1 MKITEQ
7 IKISIAEAVKE
18 WLSQEGKEFTQSE
31 LARKTNVNNA
41 IVSLIKRGTFV
52 NGKSPIADE
61 EFVKLAQFLNPS
73 LVEYS
78 PTQTLPSGEGLNED
92 GFSKERLRQIVGSYH
107 FNTENF
113 GLVIKMAMTMSN
125 TNSQGILD
133 SKISGAGKT
142 YALEVCSKLFPKT
155 YYYKASG
162 KVTPSEFLLGIL
174 KSMGV
179 KEFKGN
185 NSKKIDEI
193 VRLMPYNGLLV
204 IDELETV
211 QRKNTVYP
219 ILKDLIDKAKGNF
232 GMIAS
237 GHGLLEFFRKKAEK
251 GKDNYPQLY
260 RRLENKKTIL
270 YNIRKKEEKDKG
282 QEGDLEI
289 ITGQFGG
296 VRELTLRWMYDNI
309 KNYDSLRTYL
319 MAIMEIDKKANNESQ
334 LISALNKLISG
345 AQKLSKEEMDRFSI

>member
-1 MKITEQ
+1 MKITDE
-7 IKISIAEAVKE
+7 IKMSISQAMNE
-18 WLSQEGKEFTQSE
+18 WLKQEGKEYNQSE

-52 NGKSPIADE
+52 NGKSQIADE

-73 LVEYS
+73 LIEVVIED
-78 PTQTLPSGEGLNED
+78 TNNDED

-113 GLVIKMAMTMSN
+113 VLTLDMAEVFMK

-142 YALEVCSKLFPKT
+142 YALEVCSKLWNKA

-162 KVTPSEFLLGIL
+162 KVTPAEFLLGIL

-179 KEFKGN
+179 KEFRGN

-193 VRLMPYNGLLV
+193 VRLMPYNGLLM

-219 ILKDLIDKAKGNF
+219 ILKDLIDRAKGNF
-232 GMIAS
+232 GMIAA
-237 GHGLLEFFRKKAEK
+237 GHGLLNFFKKKADK
-251 GKDNYPQLY
+251 NRDNYPQIY
-260 RRLENKKTIL
+260 RRLADKSVIL
-270 YNIRKKEEKDKG
+270 HEVRKEDIKRIV
-282 QEGDLEI
+282 Q
-289 ITGQFGG
+289 QFGG
-296 VRELTLRWMYDNI
+296 LTEVAEQWMCEHISNYDTLRTCM
-309 KNYDSLRTYL
+309 R
-319 MAIMEIDKKANNESQ
+319 AIIEIDRTVKSVDG
-334 LISALNKLISG
+334 LIKSLNKLIS
-345 AQKLSKEEMDRFSI
+345 KERKATPDTMDRFSI

>member
-1 MKITEQ
+1 MKISEK
-7 IKISIAEAVKE
+7 IKNGISQAINE
-18 WLSQEGKEFTQSE
+18 WLNQDGSEYNQSE

-41 IVSLIKRGTFV
+41 IVSLLKRGIFV
-52 NGKSPIADE
+52 NGKSLIADE
-61 EFVKLAQFLNPS
+61 EFIKLAQFLNPS
-73 LVEYS
+73 LLEVELS
-78 PTQTLPSGEGLNED
+78 VGTQTTVEIEE

-113 GLVIKMAMTMSN
+113 VLTLDMAEVFMK

-142 YALEVCSKLFPKT
+142 YALEVCSKLWNKA

-162 KVTPSEFLLGIL
+162 KVTPAEFLLGIL

-193 VRLMPYNGLLV
+193 VRLMPYNGLLM

-219 ILKDLIDKAKGNF
+219 ILKDLIDRAKGNF
-232 GMIAS
+232 GLIAS
-237 GHGLLEFFRKKAEK
+237 GHGLLNFFKKKADK
-251 GKDNYPQLY
+251 QRDNYPQIY
-260 RRLENKKTIL
+260 RRLADKSVIL
-270 YNIRKKEEKDKG
+270 HEVRKEDIKRIV
-282 QEGDLEI
+282 Q
-289 ITGQFGG
+289 QFGG
-296 VRELTLRWMYDNI
+296 LTEVAEQWMCEHISNYDTLRTCM
-309 KNYDSLRTYL
+309 R
-319 MAIMEIDKKANNESQ
+319 AIIEIDRTVKSVDG
-334 LISALNKLISG
+334 LIKSLNKLIS
-345 AQKLSKEEMDRFSI
+345 KERKATQETMDRFSI

>member
-7 IKISIAEAVKE
+7 IKISISEAMNS
-18 WLSQEGKEFTQSE
+18 WLGQEGKEYNQSE
-31 LARKTNVNNA
+31 LARKTQVNNA

-52 NGKSPIADE
+52 NGKSLIADE

-73 LVEYS
+73 LVEVDLS
-78 PTQTLPSGEGLNED
+78 VGTQTMAEIED
-92 GFSKERLRQIVGSYH
+92 GFSKDRLRQIVGSYH

-113 GLVIKMAMTMSN
+113 VLTLDMAEVFMK

-142 YALEVCSKLFPKT
+142 YALEVCSKLWNKA

-162 KVTPSEFLLGIL
+162 KVTPAEFLLGIL

-193 VRLMPYNGLLV
+193 VRLMPYNGLLM

-219 ILKDLIDKAKGNF
+219 ILKDLIDRAKGNF
-232 GMIAS
+232 GMIAA
-237 GHGLLEFFRKKAEK
+237 GHGLLNFFKKKADK
-251 GKDNYPQLY
+251 QRDNYPQIY
-260 RRLENKKTIL
+260 RRLADKSVIL
-270 YNIRKKEEKDKG
+270 HEVRKEDIRRVA
-282 QEGDLEI
+282 Q
-289 ITGQFGG
+289 QFGG
-296 VRELTLRWMYDNI
+296 LTEVAEQWMCENITNYDTLRTCM
-309 KNYDSLRTYL
+309 R
-319 MAIMEIDKKANNESQ
+319 AIIEIDRTVKSVDG
-334 LISALNKLISG
+334 LIKSLNKLIS
-345 AQKLSKEEMDRFSI
+345 KERKATPDTMDRFSI